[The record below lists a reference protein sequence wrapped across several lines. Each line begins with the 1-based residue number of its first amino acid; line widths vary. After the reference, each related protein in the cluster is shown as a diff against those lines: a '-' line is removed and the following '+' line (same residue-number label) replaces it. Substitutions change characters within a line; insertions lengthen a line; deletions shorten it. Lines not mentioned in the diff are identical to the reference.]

1 LLVIPVVAVVLIV
14 AVTVTSHYRWPWAE
28 PFTRRWDQVLPIARA
43 YVRCAPATFTYLFI
57 LLITTW
63 VLRSSTLTID
73 RQLLWQHSTNLIRL
87 RDDPVS
93 VLVTSAFWLTP
104 RELLLWLALFP
115 LVMAPVEKW
124 LGSLRGIVVFFVGHV
139 GASLVT
145 AAIIAVMITHGWAP
159 HRLKDVIDVG
169 SSYGFWCVAAL
180 FSYRLPGRWGWAW
193 AGAILAGA
201 LGFIVWRTSFSDY
214 GHLVAMVIGLAL
226 YPVTRVPAVRLR
238 DGWPI
243 WRPPALMIDLEVERM
258 EARHRLSGR

>member
-1 LLVIPVVAVVLIV
+1 MLVIPIV
-14 AVTVTSHYRWPWAE
+14 AIVLVAALSLASCYRWAWAE
-28 PFTRRWDQVLPIARA
+28 PVTRRWDHFLPIARA
-43 YVRCAPATFTYLFI
+43 YVRCSPATFTYLFI

-63 VLRSSTLTID
+63 VLRSSTVTIGH
-73 RQLLWQHSTNLIRL
+73 QLLWQHSTNLIRL

-104 RELLLWLALFP
+104 RELLLWMALFP

-145 AAIIAVMITHGWAP
+145 AAVIAIMISHHWAP
-159 HRLKDVIDVG
+159 QRLKDVIDVG

-180 FSYRLPGRWGWAW
+180 FTYRLPRPWRWVWVGT
-193 AGAILAGA
+193 ILVGA
-201 LGFIVWRTSFSDY
+201 LGFIAWRTSFADY
-214 GHLVAMVIGLAL
+214 GHLIAMLIGLAL
-226 YPVTRVPAVRLR
+226 YPVTRVQAVRLR

-243 WRPPALMIDLEVERM
+243 WRPPTLMIDLEIERI
-258 EARHRLSGR
+258 EARHRLTGR